1 MNIEIQKKPQTDY
14 LKNIKIVGTEDV
26 IKLSEVQEIKD
37 AVQEHLLFIGLDR
50 GNNIRTIS
58 LIGIGTT
65 SGISINRKD
74 VLRTALLTASD
85 RVILVH
91 NHPSNTLK
99 ASHEDKNLTN
109 IINKF
114 LNIFNIQLLDH
125 VIVTENGYL
134 SMLKENL
141 IDINYENNDIRFIEN
156 TLLIEEND
164 RLKKEIDDLNYKLEK
179 EKKIFEQDSEL
190 EI

>member
-14 LKNIKIVGTEDV
+14 LKNTKIVETEDV

-91 NHPSNTLK
+91 NHTSNTLK
-99 ASHEDKNLTN
+99 ASHEDKNL
-109 IINKF
+109 I
-114 LNIFNIQLLDH
+114 
-125 VIVTENGYL
+125 
-134 SMLKENL
+134 
-141 IDINYENNDIRFIEN
+141 
-156 TLLIEEND
+156 
-164 RLKKEIDDLNYKLEK
+164 
-179 EKKIFEQDSEL
+179 
-190 EI
+190 